1 MDIERRTSDPARR
14 GGLPLP
20 AKIALGG
27 LAIWGALTLVQ
38 WVIFSALRFIRFG
51 LFVVI
56 VVALAG
62 WVVSAKANR

>member
-1 MDIERRTSDPARR
+1 MDLERRTSDPARSS
-14 GGLPLP
+14 GLPLP

-62 WVVSAKANR
+62 WVVSAKASR